1 MNNKVKL
8 IVLGWILVVMGVLGL
23 LDAFPLGQGPIWYQI
38 IKVIVGLY
46 LAFATKA
53 EETQSG

>member
-1 MNNKVKL
+1 MNNKMKL
-8 IVLGWILVVMGVLGL
+8 IVLGWILVVMGVLGF

-46 LAFATKA
+46 LAFATK
-53 EETQSG
+53 EEKTQ